1 MLQQI
6 IQNVDSRKRQRANCV
21 KRISLTQSGREA
33 KSIKTGVTG
42 KVLEL
47 IDFFGSPEYDDI
59 AVSLAVGRQVVVKA
73 VSRLVKSGLVYKH

>member
-1 MLQQI
+1 MLRQI
-6 IQNVDSRKRQRANCV
+6 IQNVDSRKRKRANCI
-21 KRISLTQSGREA
+21 KRISLTQAGREA
-33 KSIKTGVTG
+33 KPIKTGITG

-59 AVSLAVGRQVVVKA
+59 AVSLAVDRQVVVKA

>member
-21 KRISLTQSGREA
+21 KRISLTQPGREA

-59 AVSLAVGRQVVVKA
+59 AVSLAVDRQVIVKA